1 MIDNFLAILGYTVAI
16 ATIALFGMVLGG
28 ISPTLVS
35 FSSGIVMLIWYL
47 MGIGILI
54 VFAMYLWAMTFGV
67 WNDTLTTKKG
77 NDDEQVSRF

>member
-77 NDDEQVSRF
+77 NDDEQIPRF

>member
-47 MGIGILI
+47 MGVGILV

-67 WNDTLTTKKG
+67 WNDTLTNKKG

>member
-28 ISPTLVS
+28 ISPTLVA

-47 MGIGILI
+47 MGVGILV

-77 NDDEQVSRF
+77 NDDEQIPRF

>member
-28 ISPTLVS
+28 ISPTLVA

-47 MGIGILI
+47 MGVGILV

-67 WNDTLTTKKG
+67 WNDTLTKKE
-77 NDDEQVSRF
+77 DKHEQIPRF